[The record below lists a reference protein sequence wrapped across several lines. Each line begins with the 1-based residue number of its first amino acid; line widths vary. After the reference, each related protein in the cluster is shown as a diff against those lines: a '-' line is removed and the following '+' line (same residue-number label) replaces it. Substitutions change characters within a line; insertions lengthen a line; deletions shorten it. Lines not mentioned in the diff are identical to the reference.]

1 MKKLILVS
9 IIVAGLTAQSKA
21 QERPLRQ
28 DEIVYYNK
36 LYPALYAAVPHE
48 YKDWKAVGDKKEFDA
63 IKYFCPE
70 VYPGNDC
77 TGKCPVSL
85 GKGDPYSLNY
95 KIEFTMPG
103 NQSGGLMASAFKS
116 ITDYNNATQI
126 ATALKSTAKSKLTIN
141 VFVNMSAGAT
151 GAFLLSYCAK
161 NPPEKIALPVP
172 ATLALLG
179 IHSEGCPLMSDGRP
193 DMSPGDGY
201 YDGAI
206 IFLGKPVAG
215 QVADDRHD
223 GQART
228 KYAIAF
234 DKSKIGVP
242 VTQNIV
248 VQIKGD
254 AADVNGAIKLI
265 DWKSLYYLTEK

>member
-1 MKKLILVS
+1 MKKTILIC
-9 IIVAGLTAQSKA
+9 IVIAGFVARSNA

-28 DEIVYYNK
+28 DEIVYFNNLHQVLYN
-36 LYPALYAAVPHE
+36 AVPHE
-48 YKDWKAVGDKKEFDA
+48 YKNWKAIGDKKDFDA
-63 IKYFCPE
+63 VKYFCPE

-103 NQSGGLMASAFKS
+103 SESEGLMAAAFKS

-141 VFVNMSAGAT
+141 VFVNISAGAT
-151 GAFLLSYCAK
+151 GAFLLSYCSK

-179 IHSEGCPLMSDGRP
+179 VHSDGCPLM
-193 DMSPGDGY
+193 
-201 YDGAI
+201 
-206 IFLGKPVAG
+206 
-215 QVADDRHD
+215 
-223 GQART
+223 
-228 KYAIAF
+228 
-234 DKSKIGVP
+234 
-242 VTQNIV
+242 
-248 VQIKGD
+248 
-254 AADVNGAIKLI
+254 
-265 DWKSLYYLTEK
+265 